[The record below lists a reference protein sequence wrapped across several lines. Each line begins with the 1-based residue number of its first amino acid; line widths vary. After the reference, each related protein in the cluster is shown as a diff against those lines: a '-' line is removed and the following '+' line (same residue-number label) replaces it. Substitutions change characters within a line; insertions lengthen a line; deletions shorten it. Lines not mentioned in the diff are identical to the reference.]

1 MPRAPVAEFP
11 FFKDA
16 SDRLR
21 HTEYMLMSTFH
32 WQPLINGYSDH
43 TPTGFAAD
51 AGALASFPSPEAWA
65 VLRARGVR
73 WVVVHLNDYP
83 AGVGPVLRKQLQA
96 MPDRLRLVVDEHPV
110 SLYEVIWP
118 TPGLKTRPP

>member
-1 MPRAPVAEFP
+1 
-11 FFKDA
+11 
-16 SDRLR
+16 
-21 HTEYMLMSTFH
+21 
-32 WQPLINGYSDH
+32 
-43 TPTGFAAD
+43 
-51 AGALASFPSPEAWA
+51 

-73 WVVVHLNDYP
+73 WVVVHFNDYP
-83 AGVGPVLRKQLQA
+83 PDVGPVLRKQLQA